1 MSPSLESVYIQ
12 CLYLEATICS
22 NASKQ
27 REEYINCSWHLDIMV
42 METAF
47 MQKPHTYAV
56 PEQIGQKRLSL
67 MSLKTYVESGMKARE

>member
-1 MSPSLESVYIQ
+1 
-12 CLYLEATICS
+12 
-22 NASKQ
+22 
-27 REEYINCSWHLDIMV
+27 MV